1 MDYNSYVPKFLSR
14 QEAAEVLDTDVATID
29 RLIATGVLDR
39 YRIRDRWIRVLTG
52 QVLELSELPREWLSR
67 C

>member
-1 MDYNSYVPKFLSR
+1 MDYDSYVPKFLSR
-14 QEAAEVLDTDVATID
+14 QEAAEVLDTDMATID
-29 RLIATGVLDR
+29 RLIATGILDR

-52 QVLELSELPREWLSR
+52 QVLELSELPREWLTR

>member
-1 MDYNSYVPKFLSR
+1 MDYESCVPKFLSR
-14 QEAAEVLDTDVATID
+14 QEAAEVLMTVLATIA

-39 YRIRDRWIRVLTG
+39 YRIRGRWIRVLTG
-52 QVLELSELPREWLSR
+52 QVLELSELPREWLTR